1 MQTSLFPSNTAKV
14 VDDQGSLARWDCFES
29 SQPSHCISPRSRFQR
44 SGQTCFRSSPRKD
57 KLSLSCELLWRL
69 VSLWSG
75 ELLLAVGRSG
85 SPWRRAPATQLPVPV
100 GLHGPSGLSV
110 ELS

>member
-14 VDDQGSLARWDCFES
+14 VDDQGSLARWDRFES
-29 SQPSHCISPRSRFQR
+29 GQPSCRISPRSSR
-44 SGQTCFRSSPRKD
+44 QTCFRRSPRKD
-57 KLSLSCELLWRL
+57 ELRLSCELLWRL

-75 ELLLAVGRSG
+75 DLLLTDGRSG
-85 SPWRRAPATQLPVPV
+85 SPQRRAPAAHLPALA
-100 GLHGPSGLSV
+100 GLHGPSWLSV